1 MNTKYAVLRDGIVY
15 FNSNIYNIT
24 TTSARVFTN
33 YYIMFSSDE
42 KEYPK
47 LFMNASFRIY
57 KTRSTNITII
67 GNTTIG
73 IERVH
78 KVSLGTGLI

>member
-24 TTSARVFTN
+24 TTNAGVFTN
-33 YYIMFSSDE
+33 YYIMFSSE

-47 LFMNASFRIY
+47 LFMNASFRNY
-57 KTRSTNITII
+57 KTRPTNITI
-67 GNTTIG
+67 TIG

>member
-1 MNTKYAVLRDGIVY
+1 MNTKYVVLRY

-33 YYIMFSSDE
+33 YYIMFSSE

-47 LFMNASFRIY
+47 LFMRMLHLE
-57 KTRSTNITII
+57 II
-67 GNTTIG
+67 KHNLQTP
-73 IERVH
+73 R
-78 KVSLGTGLI
+78 